1 MLLNNS
7 SFLLKQKKISIIFT
21 ITKSSEKLNNLI
33 ISHIFFLWTKF
44 VATFNATV
52 GKDFIFFNNN
62 RKSQYRYTYSG
73 SPHAQ
78 TKKGRDFLLNN
89 FKITFGIQIYN
100 IELIEKVSSFLALVP
115 LQYKSLNTGL
125 KVVIK
130 TF

>member
-1 MLLNNS
+1 MLVKNS
-7 SFLLKQKKISIIFT
+7 SFLLKQKKISVIFT
-21 ITKSSEKLNNLI
+21 INKSSEKLNNLI

-44 VATFNATV
+44 VSSLNMTV

-62 RKSQYRYTYSG
+62 IKSQYRYTYSG

-78 TKKGRDFLLNN
+78 TKKGRDFLINN

-100 IELIEKVSSFLALVP
+100 NELISKVSTFLALVP
-115 LQYKSLNTGL
+115 LQYKNLNTGL
-125 KVVIK
+125 KIVIK